1 MPTTFQAPGRVNLI
15 GEHTDY
21 TGGLVMPMAIPFT
34 TSATIRTAPSGFEF
48 TSGMFDTTRTAEQLE
63 GLNAAGDWTD
73 YPVGV
78 TQQIL
83 ARGIAVPPFALHVEG
98 DVPPNAGLSSSASV
112 EVSTALAV
120 RYHAGVTLPEAE
132 IASLC
137 QRAENNFVGSPCGI
151 MDQFVSTA
159 ARAGHALL
167 LHTRSLEYEQ
177 LPLNTGSLAQCRI
190 MVANSMVKH
199 SIAGGDYGVRRREVE
214 AGQAVLRERFPELRD
229 LGDATLEQLAACEG
243 AMSPESFKRCRH
255 IISENGRVLEAKKA
269 MLAGDAVRLGQMIT
283 QAHAS
288 ERDDFACSV
297 AEVDFLVDTATAQPG
312 CYGARLTGGG
322 FGGCTVNLVKK
333 AAVEAFQAALA
344 AAYQQKFGIE
354 AEIYVC
360 EAVDGA
366 IARAEA
372 GEVTV

>member
-34 TSATIRTAPSGFEF
+34 TSAAIRAVPAGFEF
-48 TSGMFDTTRTAEQLE
+48 TSGTFDTTRKVEQLE
-63 GLNAAGDWTD
+63 RSKPAGDWTD

-78 TQQIL
+78 TQQLL
-83 ARGIAVPPFALHVEG
+83 ARGIAVPPFALHLEG

-112 EVSTALAV
+112 EVSTAMAV
-120 RYHAGVTLPEAE
+120 LHHAGVTLPEAE

-137 QRAENNFVGSPCGI
+137 QRAENEFVGSPCGI

-190 MVANSMVKH
+190 VVANSMVKH

-214 AGQAVLRERFPELRD
+214 AGQAVLKQRFPELRD
-229 LGDATLEQLAACEG
+229 LGDATLEQLGACEE

-269 MLAGDAVRLGQMIT
+269 MLAGDATRLGERMT
-283 QAHAS
+283 EAHAS
-288 ERDDFACSV
+288 ERDDFECSV

-312 CYGARLTGGG
+312 CHGARLTGGG
-322 FGGCTVNLVKK
+322 FGGCTVNLVET
-333 AAVEAFQAALA
+333 AAVDAFQKALT
-344 AAYQQKFGIE
+344 AAYQQKFGIA

-366 IARAEA
+366 MARAES